1 MIGGFLLLRR
11 KILFIVMSKSV
22 IRILVI
28 DDHEMVRKSIMALLS
43 VELDMQVIGTAE
55 NGRKAVQLAKTT
67 EPDVIVMD
75 ISMPELDGIRAA
87 GEIQALA
94 TSARVIILSMYHDS
108 VLLQQ
113 ARKNGASGFILKQQ
127 ANQELVPAIRAAS
140 KGELSL

>member
-1 MIGGFLLLRR
+1 
-11 KILFIVMSKSV
+11 MSKSV

-55 NGRKAVQLAKTT
+55 NGRKAVHLAKTT

-87 GEIQALA
+87 GEIQALDI
-94 TSARVIILSMYHDS
+94 SARVIILSMYHDS

-113 ARKNGASGFILKQQ
+113 ARKNGASGFILKHQ
-127 ANQELVPAIRAAS
+127 ANQDLVPAIRAAS